1 MSSTKSYFGHNIG
14 AAGIVEL
21 IACLATLP
29 DNRVLPTL
37 NFSHARPNCD
47 LDYVPNEFRDRKV
60 NIFMKNNYAFGG
72 NNCCMILSMEPASIP
87 VSTYDSKRV
96 AISGVGAV
104 SAIGHTLNQVLEN
117 IWAQDHHVELGSVT
131 FPDDTLEEAKELL
144 AVLDESN
151 QFAEL
156 FDEEYSFSEAT
167 LPETESNFK
176 TFRVSGLEPRKHL
189 RRFDQR
195 KATRGG
201 TFALIALTEALE
213 QAKRKIKRDGDEL
226 GMIMGMS
233 RGPQETTYKY
243 LQSLKPDPRKVRTS
257 EFPGSLMN
265 AIPTFCGISEGI
277 KGYTT
282 TLATGGKLGAGRA
295 DLRL

>member
-1 MSSTKSYFGHNIG
+1 VMNKAMANAGVTPEQIDYVNAHGTGTEANDRIETLAMKKVFANHDKLLVSSTKSYFGHNIG

-37 NFSHARPNCD
+37 NFSQARPNCD

-131 FPDDTLEEAKELL
+131 FPD
-144 AVLDESN
+144 
-151 QFAEL
+151 
-156 FDEEYSFSEAT
+156 
-167 LPETESNFK
+167 
-176 TFRVSGLEPRKHL
+176 
-189 RRFDQR
+189 
-195 KATRGG
+195 
-201 TFALIALTEALE
+201 
-213 QAKRKIKRDGDEL
+213 
-226 GMIMGMS
+226 
-233 RGPQETTYKY
+233 
-243 LQSLKPDPRKVRTS
+243 
-257 EFPGSLMN
+257 
-265 AIPTFCGISEGI
+265 
-277 KGYTT
+277 
-282 TLATGGKLGAGRA
+282 
-295 DLRL
+295 